1 MVSASHLDGIA
12 LQRKNELFI
21 QRIADVAVPR
31 TEAENERV
39 RQEARA
45 RVLAGARKAFAREG
59 LAATMADIA
68 AAAGVSQGLP
78 YRYFSDKDDLVRAL
92 VTEAIQQTDAE
103 GPPLALPS
111 SAAQRL
117 HGMVT
122 TMIEARRTRPEL
134 FLLLHHVMN
143 DPATPRDLLKVI
155 QSRADAAAE
164 AMLRL
169 IAEAQTAGEA
179 AADDPYQLV
188 IAIRACLDGLS
199 RFALS
204 YPDQAA
210 AHFPAAEIIT
220 RMLAPPH
227 PRSGRPSR
235 PGGAVPQD
243 GAR

>member
-1 MVSASHLDGIA
+1 M
-12 LQRKNELFI
+12 
-21 QRIADVAVPR
+21 PR
-31 TEAENERV
+31 TEVENERV
-39 RQEARA
+39 RQETRT
-45 RVLAGARKAFAREG
+45 RVLAGAGKAFARKG
-59 LAATMADIA
+59 LAATMADVA

-92 VTEAIQQTDAE
+92 VTETIQQADAE
-103 GPPLALPS
+103 GPPLALPG
-111 SAAQRL
+111 SATQRL

-122 TMIEARRTRPEL
+122 TMVEARRARPEL
-134 FLLLHHVMN
+134 FLLLHHVVN
-143 DPATPRDLLKVI
+143 DPATPRDLLELI
-155 QSRADAAAE
+155 QSRGDAVAE

-169 IAEAQTAGEA
+169 IAEAQATGDV
-179 AADDPYQLV
+179 AADDPDQLV

-204 YPDQAA
+204 YPRQAA

-220 RMLAPPH
+220 RMLEPPH

-235 PGGAVPQD
+235 PGGPVPQD